1 MSGALTS
8 LAFATALQAAT
19 AVSAQTSTLGECS
32 RQSSGTAQMA
42 QCLQLAQRAA
52 NDEML
57 AAFEQVERRLRQ
69 REPAEAGDAAA
80 AALRRSQR
88 DFERYVEGQC
98 GFVHALAG
106 GGGLGD
112 AAALACETDLLRQRQ
127 FVLRTLLPSAPA
139 D

>member
-1 MSGALTS
+1 MKPIVFVVTLCA
-8 LAFATALQAAT
+8 AAAT
-19 AVSAQTSTLGECS
+19 SAQTGVLDECS
-32 RQSSGTAQMA
+32 RQSSGAAQVA
-42 QCLQLAQRAA
+42 QCLQLAQRTAS
-52 NDEML
+52 DDML
-57 AAFEQVERRLRQ
+57 ATFQQIERRLRQ

-106 GGGLGD
+106 GGGLSD

-139 D
+139 N